1 VRFSLKRFTPLCSL
15 TCRVG
20 EVVQEGVNG
29 IIFKTSDEL
38 YAALVVC
45 SSRIPLTKNLLSDN
59 HELERLRL
67 GVRNFECGTWSEE
80 WDKLAKPVFA

>member
-1 VRFSLKRFTPLCSL
+1 MCSL
-15 TCRVG
+15 TSRVG
-20 EVVQEGVNG
+20 EVVQDGVNG
-29 IIFKTSDEL
+29 VIFKTSDDL
-38 YAALVVC
+38 YQILMA
-45 SSRIPLTKNLLSDN
+45 SSRLKIRLTKDLLSDN